1 MRNIHNALSDTLEAL
16 NINGVHTSILRD
28 PNDPACW
35 RVSLYTLDHENRDVI
50 LEVEVI
56 DRENGPVGTV
66 LFRKN
71 MGRHS
76 MTLFMNTLM
85 DKVCDD

>member
-16 NINGVHTSILRD
+16 RIQDAHTSILRD
-28 PNDPACW
+28 PNDSQCW
-35 RVSLYTLDHENRDVI
+35 RVSFYALDEENRDVV

-71 MGRHS
+71 MGRNL
-76 MTLFMNTLM
+76 MTLFMDTLM
-85 DKVCDD
+85 DKVCD